1 MVATLVGNSMI
12 FEHVYRDCIVKIGDY
27 ELLMDFIPM
36 LLQDFD
42 AIVGMDGLSRYH
54 AIVDCYNKTVVFE
67 PSGKSK
73 FIFQRERCFLP
84 SCVISA
90 ISAKNFLQKG
100 CQAYLAY
107 VVDTKMLEPTLENIP
122 VVCEYPDVFPAELP
136 GLPPNREI
144 EFTIELNT
152 GTTLISQAPYR
163 MALFELKELKV
174 QLQELLDKGFIRP
187 STSPWGA
194 PVLFVKKKDGS
205 MRLCIDYRQ
214 LN

>member
-1 MVATLVGNSMI
+1 MVGTPVGNFMI
-12 FEHVYRDCIVKIGDY
+12 CEHVYRDCMVKIGDY

-73 FIFQRERCFLP
+73 FIFQGERCFLP

-90 ISAKNFLQKG
+90 ITTKKLLQKG

-107 VVDTKMLEPTLENIP
+107 VVDTKMPEPTLKNIL
-122 VVCEYPDVFPAELP
+122 VVCEYPDVFPEELS
-136 GLPPNREI
+136 GLPPDREI
-144 EFTIELNT
+144 EFTIELNP
-152 GTTLISQAPYR
+152 GTTPISQAPYR
-163 MALFELKELKV
+163 MASVELKELKV
-174 QLQELLDKGFIRP
+174 
-187 STSPWGA
+187 
-194 PVLFVKKKDGS
+194 
-205 MRLCIDYRQ
+205 
-214 LN
+214 